1 MCGIAGIF
9 MRDGQAI
16 PGQEII
22 RDMTDVLSHRGPDDS
37 GFYVDGPVALGHR
50 RLSIIDLGTGH
61 QPMFNE
67 DRSMAIVFNGEVYN
81 FEELRADLES
91 RGHRFRTR
99 SDTETILH
107 AYEEWGEESPSKFRG
122 MFAYA
127 IWDGARRRLFLARD
141 RIGKKP
147 IYFVDTPKVFL
158 FGSEI
163 KALLAHP
170 EWPREIDPEALSD
183 YLTYLYVPAP
193 KSIFRSVR
201 KLPPAHSLTV
211 DMAGS
216 RLREYWDLRF
226 RSEEGRSEAAWTE
239 ELAGRIQ
246 ESVRIRLKSE
256 VPLGAFL
263 SGGLDSSVVVGS
275 MARLMDR
282 PVETMSI
289 GFEEE
294 EFNEIPFAREVA
306 SRFATRHHEY
316 TVGTDAAGMIGTLA
330 RIYDEPF
337 ADSSSLPTFHVSR
350 IARKNVTVAL
360 SGDGG
365 DENFGGYRR
374 YVFDVL
380 EQRLRHLLPPSLRK
394 PLFGGIARF
403 YPKGDWL
410 PRPLRAKT
418 LLSNLAIG
426 PEEGYFR
433 TMSAFLPEAK
443 ETLLRPEWAERLA
456 GYDAF
461 SVFESHFSRAGTTDP
476 LARIQY
482 VDIKTYL
489 PDDILVKVD
498 RASMA
503 NGLEVRAPLLDHEL
517 MEFVATMPSRLKLR
531 GRTGKHILKQ
541 VALGFLPPPLVHRK
555 KMGFSVPLD
564 AWFRS
569 LLRPVAMDLLLTP
582 TSRIG
587 KYFRP
592 DTVRR
597 LWDEHQ
603 SGWRNH
609 GTGVWVLLTLE
620 SWHRRYLG

>member
-1 MCGIAGIF
+1 MNDTLA
-9 MRDGQAI
+9 
-16 PGQEII
+16 
-22 RDMTDVLSHRGPDDS
+22 HRGPDDS
-37 GFYVDGPVALGHR
+37 GIYVKDSVALGHR
-50 RLSIIDLGTGH
+50 RLSIIDLSTGR
-61 QPMFNE
+61 QPIYNE
-67 DRSMAIVFNGEVYN
+67 DDSMAIVFNGEIYN
-81 FEELRADLES
+81 FEELQRQLEG

-99 SDTETILH
+99 SDTEAILH
-107 AYEEWGEESPSKFRG
+107 AYEEWGEESPARLRG

-127 IWDGARRRLFLARD
+127 IWDGQRRRLFLARD

-163 KALLAHP
+163 KALLTHP
-170 EWPREIDPEALSD
+170 DWPREIDPEALTD

-201 KLPPAHSLTV
+201 KLTPGHSLTV
-211 DMAGS
+211 DQSGS

-239 ELAGRIQ
+239 ELGGRIQ

-263 SGGLDSSVVVGS
+263 SGGLDSSIVVGS
-275 MARLMDR
+275 MSRLMDR

-294 EFNEIPFAREVA
+294 TYNEIPFAREVA
-306 SRFATRHHEY
+306 RRFATRHHEY
-316 TVGTDAAGMIGTLA
+316 IVGTDAAEMLWTLA
-330 RIYDEPF
+330 RVYDEPF

-365 DENFGGYRR
+365 DENFAGYRR

-380 EQRLRHLLPPSLRK
+380 EQRLRRFLPSSLRQ
-394 PLFGGIARF
+394 PLFGGIARI

-418 LLSNLAIG
+418 LLANLSIG
-426 PEEGYFR
+426 SEEGYFR
-433 TMSAFLPEAK
+433 TMSAFLPETK
-443 ETLLRPEWAERLA
+443 EMLLRPEWLERLS
-456 GYDAF
+456 GYDSF
-461 SVFESHFSRAGTTDP
+461 SVLDSHFRKAGTTDA
-476 LARIQY
+476 LSMIQY

-503 NGLEVRAPLLDHEL
+503 NALEVRAPLLDHEL
-517 MEFVATMPSRLKLR
+517 MEYVATIPSRFKLR
-531 GRTGKHILKQ
+531 GGTGKYILKQ
-541 VALGFLPPPLVHRK
+541 VAKGFLSPSLVHRK

-564 AWFRS
+564 EWFRGI
-569 LLRPVAMDLLLTP
+569 LRPVVMELLLNP
-582 TSRIG
+582 KSRVG
-587 KYFRP
+587 EYFRP
-592 DTVRR
+592 DVVRC

-609 GTGVWVLLTLE
+609 GTGLWVLLTLE
-620 SWHRRYLG
+620 SWHRMYLG